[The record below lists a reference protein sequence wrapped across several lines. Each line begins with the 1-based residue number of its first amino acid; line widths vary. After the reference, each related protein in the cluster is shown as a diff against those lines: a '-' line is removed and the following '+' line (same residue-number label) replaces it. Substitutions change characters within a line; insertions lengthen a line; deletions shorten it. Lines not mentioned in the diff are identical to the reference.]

1 MITTLRQRNFAL
13 LWFAGLISMI
23 GDWVLF
29 IALPIYTYNLTNSS
43 LATGIMFMAGTLP
56 RVLLGSVAGVYVDRW
71 DRKWTMVIADLSR
84 ALLLLF
90 LLLVRSPES
99 IWIIYLV
106 AFLQATISQFFG
118 PAENAL
124 LPQLVDESHLV
135 AANSL
140 NSLNNNLAR
149 LGGPALGGV
158 LLGSFGF
165 KNVII
170 IDSLS
175 FLISGLM
182 IALIVAP
189 SLAST
194 KTGAAIAVSALESQP
209 RVWQDWLSGLRFV
222 WNSHIVSVI
231 FLVIGIAGIAEGF
244 LNVMFVVFIRQN
256 LGGGAPEFG
265 WLTSAQAVGGL
276 IGGLVIG
283 WLGYRILPNRLAGA
297 LVFNGLLIVALVNL
311 ASFPFALIL
320 ILLAGLPIV
329 AYSVG
334 VDTLLQRYVPDRY
347 RGRVF
352 GTLGTSMAIFLL
364 LGQAVASSLGD
375 SIGAVPFLNLKGIL
389 DIIAGLLAFIMLYRI
404 HESHPE
410 LQVD

>member
-1 MITTLRQRNFAL
+1 MINTLRQRNFAL

-29 IALPIYTYNLTNSS
+29 IALPIYTYNLTQSS

-56 RVLLGSVAGVYVDRW
+56 RVVIGSVAGVYVDRW
-71 DRKWTMVIADLSR
+71 DRQRTMVIADLSR
-84 ALLLLF
+84 AVLLLLLF
-90 LLLVRSPES
+90 MVQSAES

-149 LGGPALGGV
+149 LGGPALGGL

-165 KNVII
+165 RNVVL

-182 IALIVAP
+182 IALIVQKA
-189 SLAST
+189 LQ
-194 KTGAAIAVSALESQP
+194 LESESLSSQP
-209 RVWQDWLSGLRFV
+209 HLWQDWLSGLRYIWGNPV
-222 WNSHIVSVI
+222 VSVI
-231 FLVIGIAGIAEGF
+231 FLVIGIAAIAEGLF
-244 LNVMFVVFIRQN
+244 NVSFVIFVRQN
-256 LGGGAPEFG
+256 LGGEALEFG
-265 WLTSAQAVGGL
+265 WLTSAQAIGGL
-276 IGGLVIG
+276 IGGLLIG
-283 WLGYRILPNRLAGA
+283 WIGNRIQPNRLAGFLA
-297 LVFNGLLIVALVNL
+297 INGVLILMMVGLSSL
-311 ASFPFALIL
+311 PFAIALL
-320 ILLAGLPIV
+320 LLAGLPIV

-334 VDTLLQRYVPDRY
+334 IDTLLQRHVPDRY

-352 GTLGTSMAIFLL
+352 GALGTSMAIFLL
-364 LGQAVASSLGD
+364 FGQGLASSFGD
-375 SIGAVPFLNLKGIL
+375 SLGVLPLLNLKGIL
-389 DIIAGLLAFIMLYRI
+389 DIAAGFLAFTLLYRLREAQPEDLLAN
-404 HESHPE
+404 SP
-410 LQVD
+410 

>member
-1 MITTLRQRNFAL
+1 MIATLRQRNFAL

-29 IALPIYTYNLTNSS
+29 IALPIYTYNLTRSS

-56 RVLLGSVAGVYVDRW
+56 RILLGSVAGVFVDRW
-71 DRKWTMVIADLSR
+71 DRQRTMVIADLSR
-84 ALLLLF
+84 AVLLLLLF
-90 LLLVRSPES
+90 MVQSAES

-140 NSLNNNLAR
+140 NALNNNLAR
-149 LGGPALGGV
+149 LGGPALGGL

-165 KNVII
+165 RNVVV

-182 IALIVAP
+182 IALILRPDLQVEREP
-189 SLAST
+189 LR
-194 KTGAAIAVSALESQP
+194 SQP
-209 RVWQDWLSGLRFV
+209 HVWQDWVSGLRYI
-222 WNSHIVSVI
+222 WNSRVVSVI
-231 FLVIGIAGIAEGF
+231 FWVIGIAGIAEGLF
-244 LNVMFVVFIRQN
+244 NVSFVIFVRQN
-256 LGGGAPEFG
+256 LGGDALEFG
-265 WLTSAQAVGGL
+265 WLTSSQAIGGL
-276 IGGLVIG
+276 IGGLLIG
-283 WLGYRILPNRLAGA
+283 WIGNRMQPNRLAGA
-297 LVFNGLLIVALVNL
+297 LAVNG
-311 ASFPFALIL
+311 ALIL
-320 ILLAGLPIV
+320 MMVSLPSLPLAITLLLLAGLPIV

-352 GTLGTSMAIFLL
+352 GALGTSMAIFLL
-364 LGQAVASSLGD
+364 FGQGLASSLGD
-375 SIGAVPFLNLKGIL
+375 RLGVVPLLDLKGIL
-389 DIIAGLLAFIMLYRI
+389 DIVAGSLAFTLLYRLREAQPEDLLAN
-404 HESHPE
+404 SP
-410 LQVD
+410 

>member
-1 MITTLRQRNFAL
+1 MIATLRQRNFAL

-29 IALPIYTYNLTNSS
+29 IALPIYTYNLTHSS

-56 RVLLGSVAGVYVDRW
+56 RILLGSVAGVFVDRW
-71 DRKWTMVIADLSR
+71 DRQRTMVIADLSR
-84 ALLLLF
+84 AVLLLL
-90 LLLVRSPES
+90 LLMVQSAES

-140 NSLNNNLAR
+140 NALNNNLAR
-149 LGGPALGGV
+149 LGGPALGGL

-165 KNVII
+165 RNVVI

-182 IALIVAP
+182 IAYIIQPTLQSQIEYLI
-189 SLAST
+189 SL
-194 KTGAAIAVSALESQP
+194 P
-209 RVWQDWLSGLRFV
+209 RVWQDWLSGLRYIG
-222 WNSHIVSVI
+222 NSRVVSVI
-231 FLVIGIAGIAEGF
+231 FLVIGIAGIAEGLF
-244 LNVMFVVFIRQN
+244 NVSFVIFVRQN
-256 LGGGAPEFG
+256 LGGGALEFG
-265 WLTSAQAVGGL
+265 WLTSAQAIGGL
-276 IGGLVIG
+276 IGGLLIG
-283 WLGYRILPNRLAGA
+283 WIGNRIQPNRLAGFLA
-297 LVFNGLLIVALVNL
+297 LNG
-311 ASFPFALIL
+311 ALIL
-320 ILLAGLPIV
+320 IMVSLPSLPLAITLLLLAGLPIV

-352 GTLGTSMAIFLL
+352 GALGTSMAIFLL
-364 LGQAVASSLGD
+364 FGQGLASGLGD
-375 SIGAVPFLNLKGIL
+375 RLGVVPLLNLKGIL
-389 DIIAGLLAFIMLYRI
+389 DIVAGSLAFTLLYRLREAQPEDLLAN
-404 HESHPE
+404 SP
-410 LQVD
+410 